1 MISLTIN
8 KCEVDIIPI
17 VKGLVS
23 EADTVRSAYGR
34 HEAYAVALGIEEIMA
49 LIDREKL
56 MEDHELS
63 ELDMVYAHR
72 LATFGEVQSP
82 TPAFCELID
91 LCKKDGIDVIPLD
104 MSNNEFTTIFI
115 NNVTATEFVKEH
127 KLAKKGMKRKFDVSS
142 PSAFAIAWDAYIN
155 KVKGYAKVSRVREKY
170 LAEQLIDIAKYRK
183 SLLAVIEVERI
194 NSVLEYVNTIANVK

>member
-23 EADTVRSAYGR
+23 EANAVRSAYGGY
-34 HEAYAVALGIEEIMA
+34 EAYAVALGIEEIMA

-56 MEDHELS
+56 MDDHELS

-104 MSNNEFTTIFI
+104 MSNNEFTTLFI

-127 KLAKKGMKRKFDVSS
+127 KLAKKGMKRKFDMSS

-155 KVKGYAKVSRVREKY
+155 RVKGYAKVSRVREKY
-170 LAEQLIDIAKYRK
+170 LAEQLVDIAKYRK

>member
-1 MISLTIN
+1 MISLTIK
-8 KCEVDIIPI
+8 KCKVDIIPI

-23 EADTVRSAYGR
+23 EADAVRSAYGR
-34 HEAYAVALGIEEIMA
+34 YEAYAVALGIEEIMA
-49 LIDREKL
+49 LIDRERL
-56 MEDHELS
+56 IEDHELS

-104 MSNNEFTTIFI
+104 MSNNEFTTVFI

-127 KLAKKGMKRKFDVSS
+127 RLAKKGMKRKFDMSS

-170 LAEQLIDIAKYRK
+170 LAEQLVDIAKYRE

-194 NSVLEYVNTIANVK
+194 NSVLEYVNTIVNVK